1 MSDKKKEIPKN
12 QRDMSSM
19 QKKAQMQTLKQVMRY
34 LGKYKIF
41 LVFSMGF
48 QLCLADYCE
57 VGLLISIVDF
67 PWNENDYSRKNI

>member
-34 LGKYKIF
+34 LGK
-41 LVFSMGF
+41 
-48 QLCLADYCE
+48 
-57 VGLLISIVDF
+57 
-67 PWNENDYSRKNI
+67 